1 MLAPSGSRV
10 NRSSDTN
17 VDAVDEPFAVVAF
30 GAAALTDGV
39 RTGENDECERTP
51 GQTSLGVFLLIQ
63 GKRGVTRK
71 LKKSLRRIVEE
82 RANDASSAGERNEHA
97 DRQGTVGV
105 ARADFG
111 SALNRIATFLL
122 HQPTSLRQ
130 TES

>member
-1 MLAPSGSRV
+1 
-10 NRSSDTN
+10 
-17 VDAVDEPFAVVAF
+17 VDEPFAVVAF

-63 GKRGVTRK
+63 GKCSVTRK
-71 LKKSLRRIVEE
+71 LKSRRRIVEE
-82 RANDASSAGERNEHA
+82 RANALSAEKRSEHA
-97 DRQGTVGV
+97 DLQGTVGV

-111 SALNRIATFLL
+111 SALNRIATLLL
-122 HQPTSLRQ
+122 HQPTSVRQ